1 MVATISQINGAI
13 ATQLSTIDGLQGYDY
28 EPDSIYP
35 PVAFPSI
42 TNIDYHRAMG
52 NGLVIYDITVR
63 VVIGRV
69 NERVAQEALDEYASY
84 SGAKSIRATIEA
96 DRTLGGLVDTLILR
110 NSASVSSTA
119 IGEQDFLSLD
129 FQIQVYAR

>member
-1 MVATISQINGAI
+1 MPATISQINTAI

-28 EPDSIYP
+28 EPDAVYP
-35 PVAFPSI
+35 PIAFPSI

-52 NGLVIYDITVR
+52 NGLVIYDITIR
-63 VVIGRV
+63 VIVGRV
-69 NERVAQEALDEYASY
+69 NERVGQDALDRYASY
-84 SGAKSIRATIEA
+84 SGDESIRQVIES

-110 NSASVSSTA
+110 SSASVSSA
-119 IGEQDFLSLD
+119 AVGEQDFLALD

>member
-1 MVATISQINGAI
+1 MPATISQINTAL
-13 ATQLSTIDGLQGYDY
+13 ADALSAIDGLQGYDY

-35 PVAFPSI
+35 PIAFPSI

-52 NGLVIYDITVR
+52 GGLIIYDITIR
-63 VVIGRV
+63 VIVGRV
-69 NERVAQEALDEYASY
+69 NERVAQDALDRYASY
-84 SGAKSIRATIEA
+84 NGTESVRAAIEA
-96 DRTLGGLVDTLILR
+96 DLTLGGLVDTLILR
-110 NSASVSSTA
+110 NSASVASTA